1 MIYRLLVAGLLLSGA
16 VRAQVNPTVPGP
28 TRSWV
33 LKVAPL
39 SLLDLSSTIQAA
51 VEGVVAPNQS
61 VQLELGYGW
70 QAMNPWLAP
79 NQERYSRYKVWR
91 GRAEW
96 RYYWRRGQAL
106 FGTYTAIE
114 GLYKRE
120 NALEKAVTAVYGEP
134 GLVQYYRQSSLPISK
149 DVYGINVKV
158 GRQFPLLPNGRLVFD
173 IYTGLGLR
181 ARTILRTDLP
191 NGYQLTRQP
200 IVDIGPFT
208 TYGGASLFSLSAG
221 FKIGY
226 AL

>member
-1 MIYRLLVAGLLLSGA
+1 MIYRLLVASLLLSGA

-28 TRSWV
+28 IRSWV

-39 SLLDLSSTIQAA
+39 SLLDFSSTIQGA

-79 NQERYSRYKVWR
+79 NQERYSRYEVWR

-96 RYYWRRGQAL
+96 RYYWRGGQAP
-106 FGTYTAIE
+106 FGVYTAIE

-120 NALEKAVTAVYGEP
+120 NALEKAVMAIYGEP
-134 GLVQYYRQSSLPISK
+134 GPVQYYRQSSLPISK
-149 DVYGINVKV
+149 NVFSISVKV

-181 ARTILRTDLP
+181 ARSIQRTDLP
-191 NGYQLTRQP
+191 MGYQLTRQP

>member
-1 MIYRLLVAGLLLSGA
+1 MIHRILVAGLLLSGA

-79 NQERYSRYKVWR
+79 NQERYSRYEVWR

-96 RYYWRRGQAL
+96 RYYWRGGQAP

-120 NALEKAVTAVYGEP
+120 NALEKAVTAVYDEP
-134 GLVQYYRQSSLPISK
+134 GPVQYYRQSSLPISK
-149 DVYGINVKV
+149 DVFGINVKI

>member
-28 TRSWV
+28 TWSWV

-79 NQERYSRYKVWR
+79 NQERYSRYEVWR

-96 RYYWRRGQAL
+96 RYYWRGGQAP

-149 DVYGINVKV
+149 DVYGINVKI
-158 GRQFPLLPNGRLVFD
+158 GRQFPLLPNRRLVFD

-181 ARTILRTDLP
+181 ARTILRTNLP